1 MDTWMIVA
9 VTVVVTL
16 VVAAL
21 AWYGWRRWRSK
32 KLKHRFGPEYERTVA
47 ETGDRTEAEEQL
59 EERQKRVKEYDLRP
73 LSGEDRQRFSRR
85 WEEVQRRFVDEPSAA
100 ISDAHRLVEEVMG
113 ARGYPLGDINRQQE
127 DISVEDPEVVP
138 HYREAREIALRNEKG
153 EASTEDLRE
162 AMIHYRELF
171 ESLLVGG
178 EHAEKSGKKEKGGV
192 EVG

>member
-9 VTVVVTL
+9 VTVLVTL

-32 KLKHRFGPEYERTVA
+32 KLKQRFGSEYERTVA
-47 ETGDRTEAEEQL
+47 ETGDRSEAEEQL
-59 EERQKRVKEYDLRP
+59 EERQRRVKGYDLRP
-73 LSGEDRQRFSRR
+73 LSGEERQRFSRR

-100 ISDAHRLVEEVMG
+100 ISDAHRLVEEVME

-127 DISVEDPEVVP
+127 DISVEDPEVVT
-138 HYREAREIALRNEKG
+138 HYREAREIAFRNEKG

-178 EHAEKSGKKEKGGV
+178 EKAEKTEKIEKGGV